1 MGFLADFT
9 VELGAEIKKP
19 YPKLH
24 FCQLF
29 AFLTKKFFL
38 AIFRPL
44 FTARFREIWEICE
57 FWSNLVTFSQIGSN
71 SVKFS

>member
-44 FTARFREIWEICE
+44 FTARNDKTGQNAI
-57 FWSNLVTFSQIGSN
+57 SGQ
-71 SVKFS
+71 